1 MARKP
6 PSQRFLPNQSK
17 QGIGKDSDGGGVSDR
32 REEQQGT
39 NPANKDDDMPRGGGR
54 KVGSMPSIN
63 IRAEKPPKG
72 MKPKKGIKRRD
83 PIGAE
88 IEIGG
93 VPEFKSPGGSP
104 STVKWGDVFTKDPMR
119 TKGRAALLKSVK
131 GG

>member
-1 MARKP
+1 MAMKP
-6 PSQRFLPNQSK
+6 PSQRFLPNRSK

-32 REEQQGT
+32 REERQGT
-39 NPANKDDDMPRGGGR
+39 NPANKDDDTPRGGGR
-54 KVGSMPSIN
+54 KAGSMPSIN
-63 IRAEKPPKG
+63 TRAEKPP
-72 MKPKKGIKRRD
+72 KGIKRRD

-93 VPEFKSPGGSP
+93 VPEFKSPGGST